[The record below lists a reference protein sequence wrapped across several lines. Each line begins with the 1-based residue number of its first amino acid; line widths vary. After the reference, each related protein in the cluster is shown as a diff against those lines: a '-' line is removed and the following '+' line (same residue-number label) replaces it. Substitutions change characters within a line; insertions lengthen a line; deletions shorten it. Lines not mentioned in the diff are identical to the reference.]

1 MTTVPPPS
9 APPPQG
15 PTGPTAPAPGP
26 VVVIVQPTPAIAALP
41 PATLLE
47 AIVITSTKT
56 SIAIETPPPV
66 NKSTVTLRT
75 TAGDVTVRLPVQIPD
90 NARVA
95 LEILRTAVAQSAPAN
110 PGAGLQVAQQV
121 TVRLVSIDGQPA
133 APSAGPFRR
142 RYRG

>member
-9 APPPQG
+9 TPRRRVR
-15 PTGPTAPAPGP
+15 TGPTALAPGP
-26 VVVIVQPTPAIAALP
+26 VVVIVQPPAAIAALP

-47 AIVITSTKT
+47 AIVIAPTTTST
-56 SIAIETPPPV
+56 AAERPQPV

-95 LEILRTAVAQSAPAN
+95 LEILRTATAQNAPAEA
-110 PGAGLQVAQQV
+110 GARQQVAQQV
-121 TVRLVSIDGQPA
+121 TARLVSIDGQPA
-133 APSAGPFRR
+133 AQVLAQLHAPGR
-142 RYRG
+142 